1 MKIKL
6 YTLVFLWAICSVY
19 NAQAQT
25 KRTVSGTIKSA
36 STGETLIGATVVCLD
51 ETYGAITNEYGH
63 YSLTIPPGKYRLF
76 YSLLGYVGDTM
87 EVNLTA
93 NRVINVELNET
104 SYGVEE
110 VVVTADFDANR
121 ISRARVGVEH
131 MSSREIEKIPIIFGE
146 KDILKTIQL
155 LPGIKSAGEG
165 SSGFTVRGGALDQNL
180 ILLDEAPVYN
190 ASHLMGFFSTFNAAA
205 IKDVAVYKGN
215 YPANY
220 GGRVASVVDITMN
233 NGSTKQYRVSGGIG
247 IISSNV
253 GVEGPIQKGRS
264 SFLVTA
270 RRTYADAFLTF
281 VPEFKGNKLYFYD
294 INAKANVEINSKNRI
309 YFSGYFGRDKLALRD
324 IMGIDWG
331 NKTATL
337 RWNSIVGPRVF
348 SNTTILYSDYN
359 YKIGGQFERSD
370 ISINSRIEDWNLKQ
384 DFRFSFAGQ
393 NNLRVGFNS
402 IYHTITPTRFKVGT
416 MQSLPGQES
425 RSMWE
430 NAAYASFDAKPARW
444 FAFEVGL
451 RATSNTLVGEA
462 IYNDYDQ
469 GVLQRTITIP
479 QGKMGKTFFNLE
491 PRVTASFT
499 LNNSTSIKA
508 AYGRNIQH
516 LHMLS
521 NSIASSP
528 TDQWVGSSY
537 TVEPT
542 ICDQY
547 SLGFFKNF
555 ADNRFE
561 VTVEAYYKNMLNEV
575 DFKTGADIF
584 TAIDLES
591 QLLTGKGRAY
601 GIEFLIKKKVGDF
614 TGWIGYT
621 LSRSERKIDQIS
633 NNNWYPTRQDR
644 THDVSVVLMYQ
655 ISPKWE
661 VSAAWCYNTGNAITM
676 PSGKYVVDG
685 NLVFQY
691 QERNGYRMPDYHRLD
706 IGATYTPVKRK
717 RFESSLTFS
726 LYNAY
731 GRRNAY
737 MIYFEEDP
745 YNVEGVHAIE
755 LSLFRWVPSITYN
768 FKF

>member
-1 MKIKL
+1 MKLKHYLLPVLLIV
-6 YTLVFLWAICSVY
+6 LVCNPAMS
-19 NAQAQT
+19 QT
-25 KRTVSGTIKSA
+25 KRTVSGSIKSL
-36 STGETLIGATVVCLD
+36 SSGETLIGATVVSLGSS
-51 ETYGAITNEYGH
+51 YGAITNEYGH
-63 YSLTIPPGKYRLF
+63 YSLTVPMGKYRLF
-76 YSLLGYVGDTM
+76 YSMLGYVGDTI
-87 EVNLTA
+87 EIDLRA
-93 NRVINVELNET
+93 NRVIDVELKDA
-104 SYGVEE
+104 SYDVEE
-110 VVVTADFDANR
+110 VVITADFDANR

-131 MSSREIEKIPIIFGE
+131 MSSREIERIPIIFGE

-247 IISSNV
+247 IISSNI
-253 GVEGPIQKGRS
+253 GVEGPIQKGKS

-270 RRTYADAFLTF
+270 RRTYADIFLNLL
-281 VPEFKGNKLYFYD
+281 PEFKGNKLYFYD
-294 INAKANVEINSKNRI
+294 INAKANVEINSKNRLF
-309 YFSGYFGRDKLALRD
+309 FSGYFGRDKLALRD

-337 RWNSIVGPRVF
+337 RWNSIVSPRVF
-348 SNTTILYSDYN
+348 SNTTLLYSDYN
-359 YKIGGQFERSD
+359 YKIGGEFESSD
-370 ISINSRIEDWNLKQ
+370 VSINSRIEDWNLKQ

-402 IYHTITPTRFKVGT
+402 IYHTVTPTRFKVGT
-416 MQSLPGQES
+416 MQSLPGQVS

-430 NAAYASFDAKPARW
+430 NAIYASFDAKPTRW
-444 FAFEVGL
+444 LAFEVGL

-462 IYNDYDQ
+462 SYNQYNQ
-469 GVLQRTITIP
+469 GVLEQTIKIP
-479 QGKMGKTFFNLE
+479 KGKMGKTYFDLE

-508 AYGRNIQH
+508 AYGRTVQH

-537 TVEPT
+537 TVKPT

-547 SLGFFKNF
+547 SVGFFKNF
-555 ADNRFE
+555 ANNRFE
-561 VTVEAYYKNMLNEV
+561 VTVEAYYKDMKNEV
-575 DFKTGADIF
+575 DFKTGADIY
-584 TAIDLES
+584 TSLDLES
-591 QLLTGKGRAY
+591 QLLLGKGRAY
-601 GIEFLIKKKVGDF
+601 GVEFLIKKKVGDF

-621 LSRSERKIDQIS
+621 LSRSERQIEQIN

-644 THDVSVVLMYQ
+644 THDVSVVLMYK

-661 VSAAWCYNTGNAITM
+661 VSAAWCYNTGNAITL
-676 PSGKYVVDG
+676 PSGKYIIDD
-685 NLVFQY
+685 NMVFQY

-731 GRRNAY
+731 GRSNAY
-737 MIYFEEDP
+737 MIYFQDDP
-745 YNVEGVHAIE
+745 YNVDGVHAIE
-755 LSLFRWVPSITYN
+755 LSLFRWVPSVTYN